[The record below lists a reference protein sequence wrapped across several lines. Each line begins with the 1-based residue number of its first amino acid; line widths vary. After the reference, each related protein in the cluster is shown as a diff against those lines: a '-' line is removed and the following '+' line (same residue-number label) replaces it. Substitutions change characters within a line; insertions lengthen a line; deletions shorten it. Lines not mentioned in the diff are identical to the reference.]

1 MYRRGLLTAAV
12 ALSLGLGLSGL
23 TVHPANAAD
32 TNYTEADL
40 GDALTPTGAI
50 RAGNADGSIPAW
62 TGGVTTPP
70 AGYSPGDHHIAPLI
84 LNQRILSSTM
94 MTTFGFLILE

>member
-23 TVHPANAAD
+23 TVHPVNAAD

-70 AGYSPGDHHIAPLI
+70 SGYSLGDHHIAPFAADQPLFTI
-84 LNQRILSSTM
+84 V
-94 MTTFGFLILE
+94 